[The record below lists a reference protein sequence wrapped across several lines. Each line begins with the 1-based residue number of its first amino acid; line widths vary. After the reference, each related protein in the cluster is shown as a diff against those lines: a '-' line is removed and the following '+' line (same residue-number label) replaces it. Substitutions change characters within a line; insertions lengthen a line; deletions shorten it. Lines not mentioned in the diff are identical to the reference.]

1 MTSGAAPSSSA
12 ADLLSVAATALSEP
26 AQSAAPASALRQLR
40 AVGKLAMMRVLIEQ
54 TQEKVDKWAEL
65 ERRNNV
71 ASIKRAIESKDEK
84 LHHELEKGR
93 ILRRFNLPITLKVVL
108 HDTAYAPG
116 REGEHCFM
124 AEVPDKVSLAELQ
137 QLVKQRF
144 SRKLRKGRKL
154 RLMWLTGDGHSVLI
168 DSQRALHQWID
179 DKWCTHP
186 VILHVLDETTAT
198 SDALD
203 LADRASLVFEQH
215 DVNGDGTIDR
225 GELSSLL
232 HGMLSANGP
241 QLSPHAVEHFVEAE
255 FARADTDGSAG
266 LDFDEFCR
274 FYNKLSDW
282 SRLQLVATNQHVHVY
297 KIISEHYLE
306 ATMAPQPLLRSEMSS
321 YQGRGGQ
328 QRARKFGVRLDVPPE
343 ALPGTHVDAADD
355 PQHGPQ
361 ARFALGT
368 LLPHRV
374 TQLAQP
380 DADGGAPQPDQML
393 LSPIVQLDVTWPA
406 GSEQARAHA
415 AAVEAAQEAAD
426 DGDDE
431 AAEAAFEARP
441 RFEQKALL
449 TLPHCL
455 AVRDSPDA
463 EPSRDAPGRVQ
474 LLSCPEGRE
483 TWEVVPQKHVR
494 VGEFEVAV
502 LVRQP
507 GRFVAY
513 SQPSTEA
520 AMLVRLY
527 VMLAPRLPP
536 YRASSLRVHACPLLA
551 SQLEEVELEEH
562 CEFGLVAVAGHS
574 RTLQLVPGQVLH
586 VSVQGHTEKLIWLG
600 SRCHCCLLYDPRLA
614 ADARAAGA
622 TGATTTTKEVGT
634 DYVDTLH
641 VASSMGVVGKRSQ
654 FAEAA
659 AKNSGISTAGYELE
673 FHVALHRYSPPE
685 APRAPRLLERL
696 PKQFT
701 LRWQP
706 PLATGGCAVRRYAIE
721 VASTFKGGEAAER
734 RPPAWREVWEGAEL
748 RAVVPQ
754 YVHTGV
760 VRLRCWNVGCPHPSP
775 YSEEIEILEY
785 DGVVHSNKGGG
796 EGGAEAATSPL
807 KAPLTSSPSAKGGDA
822 ARWGS
827 GGRPGT
833 AQQQRPATAQR
844 GARPSSAALTR
855 GASTSLPASANG
867 GAAAS
872 QPKPKVPTTSA
883 DGKLTRTSTLGR
895 DSTAE
900 AQASRRQS
908 TSDAAAPA
916 ERRIPA
922 SVGKLGPR
930 AVAAAHTIADF
941 YDEAGA
947 ETNGRLYGMLLS
959 HVVIAVA
966 EGRAGAGLGAPL
978 SGLASVAL
986 HDAIVPLA
994 QQAAVCRDEWEVVI
1008 DRCEGFIALSQS
1020 FSDAEAVKDILFVLV
1035 ELYETARQSGTGGYL
1050 MRHIGEP
1057 TYGRPTR
1064 AALEEELQG
1073 RLTDLYW
1080 KISTDVLKILIKHKA
1095 DVSEPAEPASRRPKA
1110 SPALERKRSSMEDSM
1125 RG

>member
-1 MTSGAAPSSSA
+1 
-12 ADLLSVAATALSEP
+12 
-26 AQSAAPASALRQLR
+26 
-40 AVGKLAMMRVLIEQ
+40 MMRVLMEQ
-54 TQEKVDKWAEL
+54 KQDKVDKWAEL

-71 ASIKRAIESKDEK
+71 AIIKRAIESKDEK
-84 LHHELEKGR
+84 LHQELEKGR

-116 REGEHCFM
+116 RKGEHCFM

-154 RLMWLTGDGHSVLI
+154 RLMWLTGDGHSVII
-168 DSQRALHQWID
+168 DSQRVLHQWID

-198 SDALD
+198 SEALD

-215 DVNGDGTIDR
+215 DVNGDGTIDQA
-225 GELSSLL
+225 ELSSLL

-241 QLSPHAVEHFVEAE
+241 QLSHHAVEHFVEDE
-255 FARADTDGSAG
+255 FARADTDHSAG

-282 SRLQLVATNQHVHVY
+282 SRLQLIATNQHVHVY

-306 ATMAPQPLLRSEMSS
+306 ATMVSQPLQRSQMTS

-328 QRARKFGVRLDVPPE
+328 QRARKYGVRLDVPPE

-355 PQHGPQ
+355 AQDGPQ

-374 TQLAQP
+374 TALAQP
-380 DADGGAPQPDQML
+380 DGGAPQRDQML

-406 GSEQARAHA
+406 GSAQAKAHK
-415 AAVEAAQEAAD
+415 AAVEAEWEAAN

-431 AAEAAFEARP
+431 AAAAAQGVRP
-441 RFEQKALL
+441 RFDQKVLL

-455 AVRDSPDA
+455 AVRDSPDD
-463 EPSRDAPGRVQ
+463 EPSRDAPSRVQ
-474 LLSCPEGRE
+474 LLSCPEGRQ

-494 VGEFEVAV
+494 VGEYELAV

-513 SQPSTEA
+513 SQPNTEV

-527 VMLAPRLPP
+527 VMLAPKLPP

-574 RTLQLVPGQVLH
+574 KVLQLVPGQVLH

-600 SRCHCCLLYDPRLA
+600 SRVHCCLLYDPRLA
-614 ADARAAGA
+614 GDARAASNGGGGGGSGGGGSGGGSSGGSGGGA
-622 TGATTTTKEVGT
+622 AAVT
-634 DYVDTLH
+634 DYADTLH
-641 VASSMGVVGKRSQ
+641 VTSAGGVVGKRSQ

-659 AKNSGISTAGYELE
+659 AKNSGISTAGYELR
-673 FHVALHRYSPPE
+673 FHVALHRYAPPE

-721 VASTFKGGEAAER
+721 VAATFKGGDAAER
-734 RPPAWREVWEGAEL
+734 RPPAWREVWEGADL
-748 RAVVPQ
+748 RAIVQ
-754 YVHTGV
+754 HYVHTGV

-775 YSEEIEILEY
+775 YSEEIEIVEY
-785 DGVVHSNKGGG
+785 DGVVRSKGGG
-796 EGGAEAATSPL
+796 GGDEGGAEGATSPSP
-807 KAPLTSSPSAKGGDA
+807 PLTSSPSARGTDA
-822 ARWGS
+822 ARWG
-827 GGRPGT
+827 
-833 AQQQRPATAQR
+833 QQQQQQPSPPQRPATAQR
-844 GARPSSAALTR
+844 AASAMPGRGARPLSAALTR
-855 GASTSLPASANG
+855 GVSASTLAANG
-867 GAAAS
+867 GAASAAAS
-872 QPKPKVPTTSA
+872 QPKPRAPTTSA
-883 DGKLTRTSTLGR
+883 DGKLTRTSSIGR
-895 DSTAE
+895 DGVVEVQS
-900 AQASRRQS
+900 SRRQS
-908 TSDAAAPA
+908 LSDAAAPA

-922 SVGKLGPR
+922 SVSKLGPQ
-930 AVAAAHTIADF
+930 AVAAAHAIADF
-941 YDEAGA
+941 YVEAGA

-966 EGRAGAGLGAPL
+966 EGRAGTGLGRPL

-994 QQAAVCRDEWEVVI
+994 QQASVCRDEWEVVI

-1020 FSDAEAVKDILFVLV
+1020 FSDAEEVKDILFVLV
-1035 ELYETARQSGTGGYL
+1035 ELYETARQCSAGGYL
-1050 MRHIGEP
+1050 VRHISEP
-1057 TYGRPTR
+1057 TYGRATR

-1095 DVSEPAEPASRRPKA
+1095 DVSESAEPAPRRPKA
-1110 SPALERKRSSMEDSM
+1110 PPALERKRSSMEDSM
-1125 RG
+1125 RGSA